1 MKVLVVCTLMLHHL
15 QIAEPIARH
24 QWQQQPRDRFQFE
37 RPMESVDEI
46 PRPLDRSRLKE
57 DNAMLLLDR
66 PTPVQR
72 KQIVT
77 DYQELE
83 SPERIHVQTRVP
95 TFTKYPIALTMI
107 LIAVCVCSQSS
118 CSCES
123 QYEMIDLGDGH
134 YPRYLPVSRCKPKT
148 CQSKFHSCK
157 ALPYIVRFPAVR
169 YFPLTI
175 YVYTIQPFLPQV
187 YVLRS
192 REMITPPKDDE
203 KIPET
208 PLPEPLQHKWQL
220 KPMTISVACV
230 LA

>member
-83 SPERIHVQTRVP
+83 SPERIHVQTR
-95 TFTKYPIALTMI
+95 
-107 LIAVCVCSQSS
+107 SS

>member
-1 MKVLVVCTLMLHHL
+1 MKVLVVCTLMLHQL
-15 QIAEPIARH
+15 QIAEPIGRH

-37 RPMESVDEI
+37 RPMERVDEI
-46 PRPLDRSRLKE
+46 LRPLDRSRLKE

-66 PTPVQR
+66 PTPEQR
-72 KQIVT
+72 RQIVT

-83 SPERIHVQTRVP
+83 SPERIHVQTR
-95 TFTKYPIALTMI
+95 
-107 LIAVCVCSQSS
+107 SS

-157 ALPYIVRFPAVR
+157 ALPYM
-169 YFPLTI
+169 
-175 YVYTIQPFLPQV
+175 V

-192 REMITPPKDDE
+192 REIITPAKDDE

-208 PLPEPLQHKWQL
+208 PLPESLRHKWQL
-220 KPMTISVACV
+220 KPITISVACV

>member
-157 ALPYIVRFPAVR
+157 ALPYIV
-169 YFPLTI
+169 
-175 YVYTIQPFLPQV
+175 